1 MSKEIERP
9 TQIEG
14 ALPQNDAV
22 TGSSYIA
29 ASYVKLAESA
39 GTRVIPLIYNDVLF
53 QMILEKNDAGDHFPL
68 YTICL
73 GFELLTMN
81 ISKNKKA
88 LESFSA
94 ADMEST
100 LQFTGNIN
108 IEGAVFQRSASD
120 LLRKLSTD
128 CIVMQS
134 HLDFRRFC
142 FSVHFDFGAA
152 LTKR

>member
-53 QMILEKNDAGDHFPL
+53 QVITSSTRFVIPL
-68 YTICL
+68 VWSKFIVEVCGYDCDW
-73 GFELLTMN
+73 FELYDEEEEVDSLVLN
-81 ISKNKKA
+81 
-88 LESFSA
+88 SA
-94 ADMEST
+94 
-100 LQFTGNIN
+100 FW
-108 IEGAVFQRSASD
+108 
-120 LLRKLSTD
+120 LL
-128 CIVMQS
+128 
-134 HLDFRRFC
+134 
-142 FSVHFDFGAA
+142 
-152 LTKR
+152 